1 MEKEEYYLVKKETLL
16 RLISDSLAL
25 ECLDAD
31 GVDNWSWYMTS
42 RDEMI
47 ASYLEKSVKEVRENN
62 YTFMDVA
69 KEQIKDYRRV
79 VKEESYGK

>member
-1 MEKEEYYLVKKETLL
+1 MKEKEEYYLVKKETLL
-16 RLISDSLAL
+16 KLISDSLTL

-47 ASYLEKSVKEVRENN
+47 ADYLEKPVKEIRGND

-69 KEQIKDYRRV
+69 KEQLKYYR
-79 VKEESYGK
+79 KA

>member
-1 MEKEEYYLVKKETLL
+1 MEKEEYYLVKKEILL
-16 RLISDSLAL
+16 QLISDSLAL

-47 ASYLEKSVKEVRENN
+47 ADYLEKPVEEIRGND

-69 KEQIKDYRRV
+69 KEQLKYYR
-79 VKEESYGK
+79 KA

>member
-1 MEKEEYYLVKKETLL
+1 MEKEEYYLIKKETLL
-16 RLISDSLAL
+16 QLISDSLAL

-47 ASYLEKSVKEVRENN
+47 ANYLKSQLKKFEKMIIVLW
-62 YTFMDVA
+62 M
-69 KEQIKDYRRV
+69 
-79 VKEESYGK
+79 